1 MDNNAK
7 IVLNLIQKVV
17 DGDSVI
23 EHQLMARTNWRE
35 VMALCLSQGVSGI
48 CFDALEKLEEL
59 SRPPKKLLMEWF
71 GQVIRHENLYK
82 QHKVTLGHLAQFYEQ
97 EDIRMILLKGY
108 GLSLFWPKPERRP
121 VGDIDC
127 YNFGQHELADR
138 RMSEK
143 YGIEIDNTHH
153 KHSVFQFE
161 NTTVENHY
169 SFLNVHGHRSTSE
182 IERILEE
189 EVKKDLNVNLKN
201 VSGGFRFHVCED
213 REIRNLYYPSVRF
226 NSLYLLRHSA
236 EHFTSVDINL
246 RQVLDWGFF
255 VRANDVDWEW
265 LICQLDRV
273 GMKQYLAVLNAI
285 CIRYLGF
292 DASLFPALEADESL
306 VERSLNDMLSPE
318 FQMETH
324 KNAFAEI
331 VYRLRR
337 WNANR
342 WKHDM
347 VYRESAW
354 QSLCT
359 QIWSHVLKPS
369 L

>member
-7 IVLNLIQKVV
+7 IVLNLIRKVV
-17 DGDSVI
+17 DANSDI
-23 EHQLMARTNWRE
+23 DYQLMNRVNWRE
-35 VMALCLSQGVSGI
+35 VMALCSSQGVVRI
-48 CFDALEKLEEL
+48 CFDALEGLDES
-59 SRPPKKLLMEWF
+59 SRPPKMMLMEWF
-71 GQVIRHENLYK
+71 GQVVSHENLCK
-82 QHKVTLGHLAQFYEQ
+82 QHKVALGHLAQFYEQ
-97 EDIRMILLKGY
+97 EGIRMMLLKGY

-121 VGDIDC
+121 LGDIDC

-138 RMSEK
+138 RMSEV
-143 YGIEIDNTHH
+143 YGIEIDNSHH

-169 SFLNVHGHRSTSE
+169 SFLNLHGHRSTAE
-182 IERILEE
+182 IERILVE
-189 EVKKDLNVNLKN
+189 EVKKDLNLDLN
-201 VSGGFRFHVCED
+201 ED

-236 EHFTSVDINL
+236 EHFASVDINL

-255 VRANDVDWEW
+255 VRANDVDWKW
-265 LICQLDRV
+265 LLCQLDKV

-285 CIRYLGF
+285 CVRYLGF
-292 DASLFPALEADESL
+292 DASLFPALEADERL
-306 VERSLNDMLSPE
+306 VERSLNDILSPE
-318 FQMETH
+318 FQKERH
-324 KNAFAEI
+324 KNALGEI
-331 VYRLRR
+331 VYRFRR

-347 VYRESAW
+347 VYRESIW
-354 QSLCT
+354 LSLCT
-359 QIWSHVLKPS
+359 QVWSHVLKPS

>member
-1 MDNNAK
+1 MDNREK
-7 IVLNLIQKVV
+7 IVLNLIRKVV
-17 DGDSVI
+17 DVDSDI
-23 EHQLMARTNWRE
+23 DHRLMTHADWQE
-35 VMALCLSQGVSGI
+35 VMALCYSQGVTGI
-48 CFDALEKLEEL
+48 CFDAFEKMEVD
-59 SRPPKKLLMEWF
+59 SRPPKMLLMEWF
-71 GQVIRHENLYK
+71 GQVVSQENLYK
-82 QHKVTLGHLAQFYEQ
+82 QHKEALGHLAQFYEK
-97 EDIRMILLKGY
+97 EEIKMLLLKGY
-108 GLSLFWPKPERRP
+108 GLSLFWPKPEHRP

-127 YNFGQHELADR
+127 YTFGQQEKADR
-138 RMSEK
+138 RMSEE
-143 YGIEIDNTHH
+143 YGIEIDNSHH

-169 SFLNVHGHRSTSE
+169 SFLNVHGHRSTAE

-189 EVKKDLNVNLKN
+189 EVKKDLNLDKNLDLDLNLNK
-201 VSGGFRFHVCED
+201 D

-236 EHFTSVDINL
+236 EHFASVDINL

-285 CIRYLGF
+285 CVRYLGF
-292 DASLFPALEADESL
+292 DASLFPELEADERL

-318 FQMETH
+318 FQKETH
-324 KNAFAEI
+324 KNALAEI
-331 VYRLRR
+331 VCRLRR

-359 QIWSHVLKPS
+359 QVWSHLLKPS

>member
-1 MDNNAK
+1 MDNRAK
-7 IVLNLIQKVV
+7 IVLNLIRKVV
-17 DGDSVI
+17 DVDAYI
-23 EHQLMARTNWRE
+23 DCRLMAHANWRE
-35 VMALCLSQGVSGI
+35 VMVLCSSQGVTGI
-48 CFDALEKLEEL
+48 CFDAFERMEEA
-59 SRPPKKLLMEWF
+59 SRPPKMLLMEWF
-71 GQVIRHENLYK
+71 VQVVSHENLYK
-82 QHKVTLGHLAQFYEQ
+82 QHKMTLEHLAQFYEQ
-97 EDIRMILLKGY
+97 EGIRMMLLKGY

-138 RMSEK
+138 RISEK
-143 YGIEIDNTHH
+143 YGIEIDNSHH

-161 NTTVENHY
+161 KTTVENHY
-169 SFLNVHGHRSTSE
+169 SFLNVHGHRSTAE
-182 IERILEE
+182 IESILEE
-189 EVKKDLNVNLKN
+189 EVNKDLNLDLIK
-201 VSGGFRFHVCED
+201 D

-236 EHFTSVDINL
+236 EHFASVDINL

-255 VRANDVDWEW
+255 VRANDVNWKW
-265 LICQLDRV
+265 LLCQLDKV

-292 DASLFPALEADESL
+292 DASLFPALEVDERL
-306 VERSLNDMLSPE
+306 IERSLNDMLSPE
-318 FQMETH
+318 FQKESH
-324 KNAFAEI
+324 KNALAEI
-331 VYRLRR
+331 VYRFRR

-359 QIWSHVLKPS
+359 QVWSHVLKPS

>member
-1 MDNNAK
+1 MDNTS
-7 IVLNLIQKVV
+7 KVV
-17 DGDSVI
+17 IDLIRKAVDDSCHI
-23 EHQLMARTNWRE
+23 DQHLLKQANWSE
-35 VMALCLSQGVSGI
+35 VMAFCLSQGVIGI
-48 CFDALEKLEEL
+48 CYDAIEKVEKACRP
-59 SRPPKKLLMEWF
+59 SREMLIMWF
-71 GQVIRHENLYK
+71 GQVNLHENLYK
-82 QHKVTLGHLAQFYEQ
+82 QQKVTLSHLAKFYEQ
-97 EDIRMILLKGY
+97 EGIRMMLLKGY

-127 YNFGQHELADR
+127 YNFGQQELADR

-143 YGIEIDNTHH
+143 YSIEIDNSHH

-169 SFLNVHGHRSTSE
+169 SFLNVHGHRSTAE

-189 EVKKDLNVNLKN
+189 EVSKDLNLNK
-201 VSGGFRFHVCED
+201 D

-236 EHFTSVDINL
+236 EHFASVDINL

-273 GMKQYLAVLNAI
+273 GMKQYLAVLNVI
-285 CIRYLGF
+285 CVRYLGF
-292 DASLFPALEADESL
+292 DASLFPALEADERL

>member
-1 MDNNAK
+1 MDNRAK
-7 IVLNLIQKVV
+7 IVLYLIRKVV
-17 DGDSVI
+17 DVDADFDCR
-23 EHQLMARTNWRE
+23 LMTCANWRE
-35 VMALCLSQGVSGI
+35 VMALCSSQGVAGI
-48 CFDALEKLEEL
+48 CFDVLERLEEA
-59 SRPPKKLLMEWF
+59 SRPPKMLLMEWF

-82 QHKVTLGHLAQFYEQ
+82 QHKMALEHLAQFYEQ
-97 EDIRMILLKGY
+97 EGIRMMLLKGY
-108 GLSLFWPKPERRP
+108 GLSQFWPKPERRP

-127 YNFGQHELADR
+127 YNFGQRELADR

-143 YGIEIDNTHH
+143 YGIEIDNSHH

-161 NTTVENHY
+161 NVMVENHY
-169 SFLNVHGHRSTSE
+169 SFLNVHGHRSTAE
-182 IERILEE
+182 IESILEE
-189 EVKKDLNVNLKN
+189 EVNKDLNLDLIK
-201 VSGGFRFHVCED
+201 D

-236 EHFTSVDINL
+236 EHFASVDINL

-255 VRANDVDWEW
+255 VRANDVDWKW
-265 LICQLDRV
+265 LLCQLDKV

-292 DASLFPALEADESL
+292 DASLFPALEADERL
-306 VERSLNDMLSPE
+306 VERSLNDILSPE

-324 KNAFAEI
+324 KNALTEI
-331 VYRLRR
+331 VYRFRR

-359 QIWSHVLKPS
+359 QVWSHVLKPS

>member
-7 IVLNLIQKVV
+7 IVLNLIRKIV
-17 DGDSVI
+17 DVNSDI
-23 EHQLMARTNWRE
+23 DHQLSSRTNWRE
-35 VMALCLSQGVSGI
+35 VMALCLSQGIAGI
-48 CFDALEKLEEL
+48 CFDALERLEEA
-59 SRPPKKLLMEWF
+59 SRPPKMLLMEWF
-71 GQVIRHENLYK
+71 GQVVSHENLYK
-82 QHKVTLGHLAQFYEQ
+82 QQKVALGHLAQFYEQ
-97 EDIRMILLKGY
+97 EGIRMLLLKGY
-108 GLSLFWPKPERRP
+108 GLSLFWPKPEHRP

-127 YNFGQHELADR
+127 YTFGQQEEADR
-138 RMSEK
+138 RMREK
-143 YGIEIDNTHH
+143 YGIDIDNSHH

-169 SFLNVHGHRSTSE
+169 SFLNVHGHRSTAE

-189 EVKKDLNVNLKN
+189 EVNKELNFDLNI
-201 VSGGFRFHVCED
+201 CED
-213 REIRNLYYPSVRF
+213 MEIKNLYYPSVRF

-236 EHFTSVDINL
+236 EHFASVEINL

-265 LICQLDRV
+265 LLYQLDKV
-273 GMKQYLAVLNAI
+273 GMKQYFAVLNAI
-285 CIRYLGF
+285 CVRYLGF
-292 DASLFPALEADESL
+292 DVALFPALKTNDML

-318 FQMETH
+318 FQKETY
-324 KNAFAEI
+324 KNALAEI
-331 VYRLRR
+331 VYRFRR

-347 VYRESAW
+347 VYRESVW

-359 QIWSHVLKPS
+359 QVWSHVLKPS